1 MVLLDLGLQ
10 FPDQSIVKLYD
21 YFDENGNKEVTLEEM
36 VRKLEDYEKNS
47 SGDPGKV
54 IVPKRKA
61 QLKGTA
67 GQDKQIGG
75 KGGADKRG
83 VAGGSGGGDGE
94 LVFGAGAGLGFL
106 AAGALGKDWLDK
118 NRAAR
123 TTTPLVGELKIQIG
137 KTLDVTF
144 DPTQYSG
151 LKLGIRVPGISKNW
165 IQKEILPAQ
174 FLSFKFANRV
184 QMVNVLEE
192 NIGANVMLKLSGT
205 LKNGTEK
212 TLGSVEIPWKICLDM

>member
-36 VRKLEDYEKNS
+36 VRKLEEYEKNS
-47 SGDPGKV
+47 SGDPNKP
-54 IVPKRKA
+54 IVAKRKA
-61 QLKGTA
+61 QLKPPT
-67 GQDKQIGG
+67 GG
-75 KGGADKRG
+75 DKREGEKGG
-83 VAGGSGGGDGE
+83 VAGGGGGGKSGDDEG
-94 LVFGAGAGLGFL
+94 LLYGVGAGLGIL
-106 AAGALGKDWLDK
+106 AAGALGKEWLDK

-144 DPTQYSG
+144 DPMQYSG

-165 IQKEILPAQ
+165 IQKEIVPAQ
-174 FLSFKFANRV
+174 FLSFKFANRI

-192 NIGANVMLKLSGT
+192 NIGANVMLRLSGT

-212 TLGSVEIPWKICLDM
+212 TLGKVEIPWKICLDM